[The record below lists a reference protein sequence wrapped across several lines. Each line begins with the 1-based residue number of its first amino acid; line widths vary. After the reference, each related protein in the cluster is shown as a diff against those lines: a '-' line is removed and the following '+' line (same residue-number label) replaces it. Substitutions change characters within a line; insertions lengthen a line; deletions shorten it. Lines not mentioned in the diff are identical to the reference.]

1 MFQSNLD
8 YYMCLRILK
17 KDWKEF
23 ESILTEFNDSIMDI
37 KYIRKINWK
46 PSPDGE
52 VWIYGLLRIIYF
64 FSNPHLHSSETL
76 NKTLKWLDIKK
87 NCVSIMNNSGP
98 NRLKK
103 QSYYSWKKKMNML
116 KPKSKTSVCRKGK
129 KNSEAER
136 LIRS

>member
-17 KDWKEF
+17 KYWKEF
-23 ESILTEFNDSIMDI
+23 ESILTEFIDSIMDI

-46 PSPDGE
+46 SSPDGE

-98 NRLKK
+98 NRLK
-103 QSYYSWKKKMNML
+103 NNRII
-116 KPKSKTSVCRKGK
+116 PEK
-129 KNSEAER
+129 KNEHAKTEKQNISMSKRKEKF
-136 LIRS
+136 RSRTPY

>member
-37 KYIRKINWK
+37 TYLRRINWK

-52 VWIYGLLRIIYF
+52 VWIYGLSRIIYF
-64 FSNPHLHSSETL
+64 FSNPHLHSSVTL

-87 NCVSIMNNSGP
+87 I
-98 NRLKK
+98 
-103 QSYYSWKKKMNML
+103 
-116 KPKSKTSVCRKGK
+116 
-129 KNSEAER
+129 A
-136 LIRS
+136 

>member
-17 KDWKEF
+17 KYWKEF
-23 ESILTEFNDSIMDI
+23 ESILTEFIDSIMDI
-37 KYIRKINWK
+37 KYIRRINWK

-64 FSNPHLHSSETL
+64 FSNPHLHSSVTL

-87 NCVSIMNNSGP
+87 
-98 NRLKK
+98 
-103 QSYYSWKKKMNML
+103 KM
-116 KPKSKTSVCRKGK
+116 RKH
-129 KNSEAER
+129 NEQFR
-136 LIRS
+136 T

>member
-17 KDWKEF
+17 KYWQEF
-23 ESILTEFNDSIMDI
+23 ESILTEFIDSIMDI
-37 KYIRKINWK
+37 KYIRRINWK

-64 FSNPHLHSSETL
+64 FSNPHLHSSVTL

-87 NCVSIMNNSGP
+87 KCVSKMNNSGP

-103 QSYYSWKKKMNML
+103 KKRIIPEKKMNML
-116 KPKSKTSVCRKGK
+116 KTEKQNISMSKRKEK
-129 KNSEAER
+129 F
-136 LIRS
+136 RSRTPH

>member
-8 YYMCLRILK
+8 YYMCLRIIK

-37 KYIRKINWK
+37 TYLRRINWK

-52 VWIYGLLRIIYF
+52 VWMYGLSRIIYF
-64 FSNPHLHSSETL
+64 FSNPQLHSSVTL

-103 QSYYSWKKKMNML
+103 NEHAKTEKQNISM
-116 KPKSKTSVCRKGK
+116 SKRKEK
-129 KNSEAER
+129 F
-136 LIRS
+136 RSRTPY

>member
-23 ESILTEFNDSIMDI
+23 ESVLTEFNDSIMDI

-103 QSYYSWKKKMNML
+103 QSYYSWKKNEHAKTEKQNISM
-116 KPKSKTSVCRKGK
+116 SKRKEK
-129 KNSEAER
+129 F
-136 LIRS
+136 RSRTPY

>member
-37 KYIRKINWK
+37 TYLRRINWK

-52 VWIYGLLRIIYF
+52 VWIYGLSRIIYF
-64 FSNPHLHSSETL
+64 FSNPHLHSSVTL

-103 QSYYSWKKKMNML
+103 KIVLFLKKNEHAKTEKQNIS
-116 KPKSKTSVCRKGK
+116 KSKRKEK
-129 KNSEAER
+129 F
-136 LIRS
+136 RSRTPY

>member
-17 KDWKEF
+17 KYWKEF
-23 ESILTEFNDSIMDI
+23 ESILTEFIDSIMDI
-37 KYIRKINWK
+37 KYIRRINWK

-64 FSNPHLHSSETL
+64 FSNPHLHSSVTL

-87 NCVSIMNNSGP
+87 KCVSIMNNSGP

-103 QSYYSWKKKMNML
+103 KNRIIPEKKMNML
-116 KPKSKTSVCRKGK
+116 KTEKQNISMSKRKEK
-129 KNSEAER
+129 F
-136 LIRS
+136 RSRTPY

>member
-17 KDWKEF
+17 KYWKEF
-23 ESILTEFNDSIMDI
+23 ESILTEFIDSIMDI
-37 KYIRKINWK
+37 KYIRRINWK

-64 FSNPHLHSSETL
+64 FSNPHLHSSVTL

-103 QSYYSWKKKMNML
+103 KNRIIPEKKMNML
-116 KPKSKTSVCRKGK
+116 KTEKQNISMSKRKEK
-129 KNSEAER
+129 F
-136 LIRS
+136 RSRTPH

>member
-17 KDWKEF
+17 KYWKEF
-23 ESILTEFNDSIMDI
+23 ESILTEFIDSIMDI
-37 KYIRKINWK
+37 KYIRRINWK

-64 FSNPHLHSSETL
+64 FSNPHLHSSVTL

-87 NCVSIMNNSGP
+87 RCVSIMNNSGP

-103 QSYYSWKKKMNML
+103 KNRIIPEKKMNML
-116 KPKSKTSVCRKGK
+116 KTEKQNISMSKRKEK
-129 KNSEAER
+129 F
-136 LIRS
+136 RSRTPY